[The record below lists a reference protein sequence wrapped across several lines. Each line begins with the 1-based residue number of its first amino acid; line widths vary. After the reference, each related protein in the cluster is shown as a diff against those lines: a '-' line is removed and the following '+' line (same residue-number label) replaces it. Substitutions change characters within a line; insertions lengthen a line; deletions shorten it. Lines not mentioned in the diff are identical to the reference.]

1 MQQRLARSLV
11 AVLIL
16 TAIFFIYNVPAIAGQ
31 TQQARVEEENP
42 PTAATPEPVPAP
54 ADPKP
59 QAQTAAPEP
68 SAPLQFKIGDATITP
83 IGFMDL
89 TNTFR
94 STNSGASLATNFGN
108 FPYQNNLPTG
118 RLTEDRFSAQNSRI
132 GFRVD
137 AKVKNANILGYFEG
151 DFVGG
156 VGGSGS
162 NIAFNTQ
169 VTSNS
174 IVYRMRLYWID
185 VRQRNFEF
193 LAGQSWSMMTPN
205 RKQISALPGDLFYG
219 QEFDVNYLNGL
230 TWGRIPGLRFLYH
243 FNEKVTWGLSLENAS
258 QYFGGS
264 GGAGNPTLP
273 TALNISSMLN
283 QLDGGGNG
291 GLSGTAFPNG
301 LAAPQVHP
309 DIITRLAFDPNSRI
323 HFEFTGVES
332 TVRLL
337 NTSNPANLVYHH
349 TVGVGGSFNGIF
361 EVVKNL
367 RLVTNNFWSQGEGRY
382 IFGQAPNFI
391 VRSDGAP
398 SSIHSGSTIQ
408 GFEAT
413 IKNSL
418 IYGYY
423 GGVYILP
430 NTAID
435 PGTAGPPAVPAHL
448 IGWGFQPAGGNAGA
462 PNSQNRV
469 IQEGTTGMIQTLW
482 RDPKYGSLQLMGQYA
497 YFTRSPYFVP
507 SAVTVP
513 PTPSNAHQHAVWF
526 NVRYTLPGSAPT
538 ITPPQ

>member
-31 TQQARVEEENP
+31 TQQATVGEENP
-42 PTAATPEPVPAP
+42 PVDTTPEPAPAP
-54 ADPKP
+54 AAPKP
-59 QAQTAAPEP
+59 QAQTPAAVP
-68 SAPLQFKIGDATITP
+68 SSPLQFSIGDATITP
-83 IGFMDL
+83 VGFMDL

-108 FPYQNNLPTG
+108 FPYSNNIPTG

-137 AKVKNANILGYFEG
+137 AKVRNANILGYMEG
-151 DFVGG
+151 DFFGG

-174 IVYRMRLYWID
+174 IVYRMRLYWIS
-185 VRQRNFEF
+185 VRQRRFEF

-273 TALNISSMLN
+273 TALTAMAS
-283 QLDGGGNG
+283 QVDGGGNG
-291 GLSGTAFPNG
+291 GISGTAFPNG

-309 DIITRLAFDPNSRI
+309 DIITRLAFDPSSRV

-332 TVRLL
+332 TIRLI
-337 NTSNPANLVYHH
+337 NPNNLVYHH
-349 TVGVGGSFNGIF
+349 SVGVGGSFNGNF
-361 EVVKNL
+361 EVAKGF
-367 RLVTNNFWSQGEGRY
+367 RLITNNFWSQGEGRY

-391 VRSDGAP
+391 IRPDGAP

-430 NTAID
+430 NTSID
-435 PGTAGPPAVPAHL
+435 PGIPGPPAVGPHL
-448 IGWGFQPAGGNAGA
+448 IGWGFQGA
-462 PNSQNRV
+462 ANSQNRV
-469 IQEGTTGMIQTLW
+469 IQEGTIGMIQTLW
-482 RDPKYGSLQLMGQYA
+482 RDPKYGSLQIMPQYA
-497 YFTRSPYFVP
+497 YFTRSPYSVTQ
-507 SAVTVP
+507 TVP
-513 PTPSNAHQHAVWF
+513 PALPALNNAHQHAVWF

>member
-11 AVLIL
+11 AVLVVL
-16 TAIFFIYNVPAIAGQ
+16 AIVFIYNMPAFAGQ
-31 TQQARVEEENP
+31 TQQASAGDDNSP
-42 PTAATPEPVPAP
+42 AAAAPEPAP
-54 ADPKP
+54 APATP
-59 QAQTAAPEP
+59 QAQTPAAVP
-68 SAPLQFKIGDATITP
+68 SSPLQFRIGDATITP

-108 FPYQNNLPTG
+108 FPFENNLPTG

-156 VGGSGS
+156 VGGTGS
-162 NIAFNTQ
+162 NIAFNSQ

-185 VRQRNFEF
+185 VRQRKFEY

-205 RKQISALPGDLFYG
+205 RRQISALPGDLFYG

-230 TWGRIPGLRFLYH
+230 TWGRIPGMRFLYH
-243 FNEKVTWGLSLENAS
+243 PNEKVTLGLSLENAS

-264 GGAGNPTLP
+264 GGASNPTLP
-273 TALNISSMLN
+273 GSVPATIIT

-291 GLSGTAFPNG
+291 GITGTAFPNG

-309 DIITRLAFDPNSRI
+309 DIIARLAFDPNSHI

-332 TVRLL
+332 TVRLI
-337 NTSNPANLVYHH
+337 NTTNAANPIYHH

-361 EVVKNL
+361 EVAKGF
-367 RLVTNNFWSQGEGRY
+367 RLITNNFWSDGEGRY

-391 VRSDGAP
+391 VRSDGSP

-413 IKNSL
+413 VKNTL
-418 IYGYY
+418 VYGYY
-423 GGVYILP
+423 GGIYILP
-430 NTAID
+430 NTSLD
-435 PGTAGPPAVPAHL
+435 PTNNHL
-448 IGWGFQPAGGNAGA
+448 VGWGFQPFNGGAGA
-462 PNSQNRV
+462 ANSQNRS
-469 IQEGTTGMIQTLW
+469 IQEGTVGMIQTLW
-482 RDPKYGSLQLMGQYA
+482 RDPKYGSLQLMPQYA
-497 YFTRSPYFVP
+497 YFTRSPFDV
-507 SAVTVP
+507 ALAAAGAP
-513 PTPSNAHQHAVWF
+513 PNPSNAHQHAVWF

-538 ITPPQ
+538 ITLPQ

>member
-16 TAIFFIYNVPAIAGQ
+16 TAIVFIYNVPAIAGQ
-31 TQQARVEEENP
+31 TQQASAGEENP
-42 PTAATPEPVPAP
+42 PADGTPEPAPAP
-54 ADPKP
+54 AAPKP
-59 QAQTAAPEP
+59 QAQTPAAVP
-68 SAPLQFKIGDATITP
+68 SSPLQFSIGDATITP
-83 IGFMDL
+83 VGFMDL

-108 FPYQNNLPTG
+108 FPYSNNTPTG

-137 AKVKNANILGYFEG
+137 AKVKNANILGYMEG
-151 DFVGG
+151 DFFGG

-174 IVYRMRLYWID
+174 IVYRMRLYWIS
-185 VRQRNFEF
+185 VRQRKFEF

-273 TALNISSMLN
+273 TAVTAMAS
-283 QLDGGGNG
+283 QVDGGGNG
-291 GLSGTAFPNG
+291 GITGTAFANG

-309 DIITRLAFDPNSRI
+309 DIITRLAFDPSSRV

-332 TVRLL
+332 TVRLI
-337 NTSNPANLVYHH
+337 NPNDLVYHH
-349 TVGVGGSFNGIF
+349 SVGVGGSFNGNF
-361 EVVKNL
+361 EVVKGF
-367 RLVTNNFWSQGEGRY
+367 RLITNNFWSHGEGRY

-391 VRSDGAP
+391 IRPDGSP

-408 GFEAT
+408 GLEAAV
-413 IKNSL
+413 KNSL
-418 IYGYY
+418 FYAYY

-430 NTAID
+430 NTSID
-435 PGTAGPPAVPAHL
+435 PGNSTTSPHL
-448 IGWGFQPAGGNAGA
+448 IGWGFQGA
-462 PNSQNRV
+462 ANSQNRS
-469 IQEGTTGMIQTLW
+469 IQEGTGGLTQTLW
-482 RDPKYGSLQLMGQYA
+482 RDPKYGSLQLMMQYA
-497 YFTRSPYFVP
+497 YFTRSPYSV
-507 SAVTVP
+507 AVG
-513 PTPSNAHQHAVWF
+513 TPSRAHQNAAWF

-538 ITPPQ
+538 IAPPQ